1 MLYLVRSG
9 PVLLGSELPRSLV
22 LRLRDPMTG
31 SSMYWTLRFY
41 WMKNLISSCVILGTR
56 YLPERRQM
64 TSQITLVREGPESQM
79 AGLPGWGCAAWSAAR
94 PSWKACFSVVGFEA
108 RGGMCKWRWGS
119 EAGWL
124 SVQSQTEAEI
134 FTAAWIGGLRVRSRG
149 DY

>member
-79 AGLPGWGCAAWSAAR
+79 AGLPGWAAQHEVPPGPPGR
-94 PSWKACFSVVGFEA
+94 PAFPWWALKHEGACVN
-108 RGGMCKWRWGS
+108 GGGEVRQGDFRYRAKLR
-119 EAGWL
+119 
-124 SVQSQTEAEI
+124 QKYSQLL
-134 FTAAWIGGLRVRSRG
+134 GLG
-149 DY
+149 A